1 MTDRRIVWDDRKNR
15 ANRLKHRIGFEEAS
29 DVFFDP
35 LAITVDDADHSS
47 DEFRFISIGKT
58 KLQKLLLVFF
68 TETDQ
73 EIRIIS
79 ARRPTRTERLNYEE
93 ER

>member
-1 MTDRRIVWDDRKNR
+1 MFGKRIVWDERKDRTNR
-15 ANRLKHRIGFEEAS
+15 TKHGIGFDEAS

-35 LAITVDDADHSS
+35 LALTVDDADHSLQ
-47 DEFRFISIGKT
+47 EFRYISIGKT
-58 KLQKLLLVFF
+58 RSQRLVVVFF
-68 TETDQ
+68 TENDR

-79 ARRPTRTERLNYEE
+79 ARRPTRTERLSYEE